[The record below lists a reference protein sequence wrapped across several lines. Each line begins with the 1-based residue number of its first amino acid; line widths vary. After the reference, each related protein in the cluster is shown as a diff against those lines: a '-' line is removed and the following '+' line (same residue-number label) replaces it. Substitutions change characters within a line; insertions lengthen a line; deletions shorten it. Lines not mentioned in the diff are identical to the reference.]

1 MDRKKHPTPLKSEGR
16 SLTIMGE
23 IGWDYSAKEM
33 IETLL
38 ALGNAEPIEMIIM
51 SEGGTVVEA
60 LAVYDFVRAN
70 GYDITTSVYGYAASA
85 ATVLALCGRRVRMG
99 SSSVWMVHS
108 PYYFEYVPAT
118 VEPMEPEES
127 EDGYKKPRM
136 NGDEGGTYIKRIE
149 PTLQAI
155 IARIYADKTGG
166 TEAEMLALMVLGDET
181 NKLYNAEETLAL
193 GFIDEILTDAMASAA
208 AFINQFNQTPSRIMN
223 LLSRMAAMFG
233 RTESTTTE
241 DEVVKDIQAKFA
253 TLDEVKATLAA
264 ISAKLEANDPGD
276 TDAAADTEPTVDTT
290 ATELAA
296 VKAELETLAA
306 ANKALAV
313 ELADIKAKGPVT
325 APKANGMDTGEAG
338 PEKTKEENFKEL
350 WAAEM
355 ARKMAAFN
363 NK

>member
-1 MDRKKHPTPLKSEGR
+1 MERKKHPTPLKSEGR

-38 ALGNAEPIEMIIM
+38 ALGNSEPIEMIIM

-118 VEPMEPEES
+118 VKPMEPEES
-127 EDGYKKPRM
+127 MDGYKKPMM

-149 PTLQAI
+149 LTLQAI

-166 TEAEMLALMVLGDET
+166 TDAEMLALMVLGDET
-181 NKLYNAEETLAL
+181 NKLYNADETLAL

-233 RTESTTTE
+233 RTETTTTE
-241 DEVVKDIQAKFA
+241 DMVVKDIQAKFA
-253 TLDEVKATLAA
+253 ALDEVKATLAT
-264 ISAKLEANDPGD
+264 ISAKLESNDPGD

-290 ATELAA
+290 AIELAA

-306 ANKALAV
+306 VNKALAV

-325 APKANGMDTGEAG
+325 APKANSMDSGEAG

>member
-1 MDRKKHPTPLKSEGR
+1 
-16 SLTIMGE
+16 
-23 IGWDYSAKEM
+23 
-33 IETLL
+33 
-38 ALGNAEPIEMIIM
+38 
-51 SEGGTVVEA
+51 
-60 LAVYDFVRAN
+60 
-70 GYDITTSVYGYAASA
+70 
-85 ATVLALCGRRVRMG
+85 
-99 SSSVWMVHS
+99 
-108 PYYFEYVPAT
+108 
-118 VEPMEPEES
+118 
-127 EDGYKKPRM
+127 M

-181 NKLYNAEETLAL
+181 NKLYNADETLAL

-233 RTESTTTE
+233 RTETTTTE

-253 TLDEVKATLAA
+253 TLDEVKATLAT
-264 ISAKLEANDPGD
+264 IYAKFESNDPGD

-296 VKAELETLAA
+296 VKAELETLVA

-338 PEKTKEENFKEL
+338 PEKSKEENFKEL

>member
-1 MDRKKHPTPLKSEGR
+1 MERKKHPHPLKSEGR
-16 SLTIMGE
+16 SLTVMGE

-38 ALGNAEPIEMIIM
+38 ALGNSEPIEMIIM

-108 PYYFEYVPAT
+108 PYYFEYVPNEI
-118 VEPMEPEES
+118 VPMEPEES

-208 AFINQFNQTPSRIMN
+208 AFINQFNQTPFKIMN

-233 RTESTTTE
+233 RTETTTTE

-253 TLDEVKATLAA
+253 ALEDVKNALAE
-264 ISAKLEANDPGD
+264 IKAKLESNDPGD
-276 TDAAADTEPTVDTT
+276 TDAAADVEPADDATADEIVAIKAQMTELAAANQML
-290 ATELAA
+290 ATELAS
-296 VKAELETLAA
+296 
-306 ANKALAV
+306 
-313 ELADIKAKGPVT
+313 IKAKGPVT
-325 APKANGMDTGEAG
+325 APKANGIDTLEAAL
-338 PEKTKEENFKEL
+338 PKSKQEVMQEL
-350 WAAEM
+350 WAAEQ
-355 ARKMAAFN
+355 ARKMAEF
-363 NK
+363 KK

>member
-1 MDRKKHPTPLKSEGR
+1 MERKKHPTPLKSEGR

-38 ALGNAEPIEMIIM
+38 ALGNSEPIEMIIM

-108 PYYFEYVPAT
+108 PYYFEYVPAPA
-118 VEPMEPEES
+118 PMEPEEA
-127 EDGYKKPRM
+127 EDGYKKPQM

-181 NKLYNAEETLAL
+181 NKLYNADETLAL

-233 RTESTTTE
+233 RTETTTTE
-241 DEVVKDIQAKFA
+241 DEVVKDIQTKFA
-253 TLDEVKATLAA
+253 TLDEVKATLAT